1 MIIYKATNPKNGK
14 VYIGKTVKTLRE
26 RKRFHKS
33 DAKRPK
39 RHFQYALRKYGIAN
53 FKWDILYFCNDPKKL
68 DQKEIEFIKLYNS
81 IDRNVGYNI
90 STGGGGGD
98 NYTHNPRREEILK
111 AMKIE
116 RNTPEAKLR
125 VSKVH
130 KGKKATQE
138 QRVDMSERNT
148 GSGNPMFG
156 KNHTEEALKLMSENK
171 KGKKQPIEAV
181 RKTAEANTGKKRTQ
195 KQKANISISRCIYL
209 YTVIF
214 PDGWIYITNNI
225 KKFCL
230 ENKDIFDISFSGIL
244 HAIRNTGHY
253 KGWHF
258 SRVKI

>member
-1 MIIYKATNPKNGK
+1 MIVYKATNIKNNK
-14 VYIGKTVKTLRE
+14 IYIGKTSETLRG
-26 RKRFHKS
+26 RKRGHKYE
-33 DAKRPK
+33 AKTPK
-39 RHFQYALRKYGIAN
+39 GYFGYALRKYGIEG
-53 FKWDILYFCNDPKKL
+53 FKWDILYFAPNLKEL
-68 DQKEIEFIKLYNS
+68 NLKEIECIKLYNS
-81 IDRNVGYNI
+81 TNNKVGYNI
-90 STGGGGGD
+90 TEGGTGGD
-98 NYTHNPRREEILK
+98 TYTNNPRREEILK

-130 KGKKATQE
+130 KGKKATKE
-138 QRVDMSERNT
+138 QRVEMSIART
-148 GSGNPMFG
+148 GSGNGMYG

-230 ENKDIFDISFSGIL
+230 ENKDIFNISFSGIL